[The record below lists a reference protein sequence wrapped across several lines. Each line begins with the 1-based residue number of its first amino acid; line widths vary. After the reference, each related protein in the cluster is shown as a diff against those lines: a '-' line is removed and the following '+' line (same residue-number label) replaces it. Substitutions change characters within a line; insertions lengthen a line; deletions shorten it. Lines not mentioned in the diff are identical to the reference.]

1 MKDIREVFPDAL
13 YSDGTWSG
21 AYDYYRL
28 VESMGYE
35 ILIWTDVGQY
45 QGDSLVLLRNGE
57 RYGILVFGWGSCTV
71 CDALQSCKNY
81 EEIEAL
87 RSSLHESIVW
97 MRKDEV
103 IPYVK
108 KKREHAQFEWVG
120 EAGLDMFLKDITR
133 FKVLDQV

>member
-13 YSDGTWSG
+13 CFDGTWSSVC
-21 AYDYYRL
+21 DYHQL

-35 ILIWTDVGQY
+35 ILVWTDVGQY

-71 CDALQSCKNY
+71 CDELQSCENY

-87 RSSLHESIVW
+87 RSRLHESIVW
-97 MRKDEV
+97 MSKDEV

-108 KKREHAQFEWVG
+108 KKRECAQFEWVG
-120 EAGLDMFLKDITR
+120 EAGLDWFLEDIT
-133 FKVLDQV
+133 KVLDQI